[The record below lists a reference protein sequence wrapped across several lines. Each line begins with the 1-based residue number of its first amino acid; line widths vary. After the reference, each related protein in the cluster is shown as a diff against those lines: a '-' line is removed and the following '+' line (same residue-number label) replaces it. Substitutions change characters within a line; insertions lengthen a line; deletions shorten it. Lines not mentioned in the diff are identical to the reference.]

1 MWAVAVRVE
10 IWLGAGRLS
19 YRQCWWWWW
28 ISFSFISFRA
38 FWRGG
43 EEPWPGRVSRAG
55 SCFFFRPV
63 FFRDLTP
70 ATPSDGTCV
79 VLHTSGG
86 STTTTTTSRSYLSC
100 VCVCLACLFWQTL
113 TSSFDSLKSAE
124 CAGVWRRRRPKKRN
138 VETVSRCGDWNCV
151 DGRDSCVNG
160 TTSQQGNQEGVHN
173 TFCVLRRRSF
183 HALGPRSFVQQ
194 FLQYYPTRRCVS
206 SSFFLDSSVSFCLQV
221 QMFGS
226 GVVCWPSTVES
237 SLFHDAD
244 GILRFLFLLDIR
256 PKMLR
261 IPRGESCQGRCIHI
275 LAPLKLFRVISRVNQ
290 FETARIADGYLSREK
305 NWSIRRV

>member
-1 MWAVAVRVE
+1 VAEKNRGRAECLGLAAVSSFVRFSSVT
-10 IWLGAGRLS
+10 WLPPHHQTERVLS
-19 YRQCWWWWW
+19 YTHPVAPQQQQQQH
-28 ISFSFISFRA
+28 
-38 FWRGG
+38 
-43 EEPWPGRVSRAG
+43 RVLICR
-55 SCFFFRPV
+55 
-63 FFRDLTP
+63 
-70 ATPSDGTCV
+70 
-79 VLHTSGG
+79 
-86 STTTTTTSRSYLSC
+86 

-206 SSFFLDSSVSFCLQV
+206 SSSF
-221 QMFGS
+221 
-226 GVVCWPSTVES
+226 WTPP
-237 SLFHDAD
+237 
-244 GILRFLFLLDIR
+244 FLFAFRFKCLD
-256 PKMLR
+256 PV
-261 IPRGESCQGRCIHI
+261 
-275 LAPLKLFRVISRVNQ
+275 LFVGHPPSSRRSSMTQTEFCV
-290 FETARIADGYLSREK
+290 FFFF
-305 NWSIRRV
+305 